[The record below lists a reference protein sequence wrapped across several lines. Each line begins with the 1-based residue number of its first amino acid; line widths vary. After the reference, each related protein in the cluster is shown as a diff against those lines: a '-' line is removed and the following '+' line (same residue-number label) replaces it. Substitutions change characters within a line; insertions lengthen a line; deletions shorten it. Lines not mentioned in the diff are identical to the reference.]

1 MNVQTHLE
9 ILKLVDPLEYIKLIF
24 ELIDKYI
31 PSPAKEIL
39 LGAFG
44 ATLVLGLVYGLFF
57 RGFAS
62 SKKSGAPTEEGET
75 KSSTPLRDQLRE
87 ANADIRDLE
96 ARLKISLFERYYLY
110 FNGIAN
116 ASLMLGFA
124 VLVDRFRSTSAR
136 DSLPIK
142 VQIGSFISILL
153 VGLVT
158 SIVLNVLVDLLA
170 TAPPRRTDVINRA
183 FLIALAINV
192 LVFLAYHLNY
202 LNI

>member
-1 MNVQTHLE
+1 MNALN
-9 ILKLVDPLEYIKLIF
+9 PLELIKLLF
-24 ELIDKYI
+24 ELTDKFI

-44 ATLVLGLVYGLFF
+44 AALMLGLVYGLFF
-57 RGFAS
+57 RGFVSPRRLEAS
-62 SKKSGAPTEEGET
+62 EEEDDSRSG
-75 KSSTPLRDQLRE
+75 SSLREQLRE
-87 ANADIRDLE
+87 AKTEVRELTS
-96 ARLKISLFERYYLY
+96 RLAISHFERYYLY

-124 VLVDRFRSTSAR
+124 VLLDRHWSSSAR
-136 DSLPIK
+136 DQLPIK
-142 VQIGSFISILL
+142 TQIASFISILL

-170 TAPPRRTDVINRA
+170 SAPTRRTDVINRA
-183 FLIALAINV
+183 FLIALAINT

>member
-1 MNVQTHLE
+1 MNALN
-9 ILKLVDPLEYIKLIF
+9 PLELIRLIF

-44 ATLVLGLVYGLFF
+44 ATLMVGLIYGLF
-57 RGFAS
+57 RGFVS
-62 SKKSGAPTEEGET
+62 SKGQDGSEDDEDKPGTS
-75 KSSTPLRDQLRE
+75 LREQLRE
-87 ANADIRDLE
+87 AKAEVRELNSRNA
-96 ARLKISLFERYYLY
+96 ISPLERYYLY

-124 VLVDRFRSTSAR
+124 VLLDRHWSTSAR
-136 DSLPIK
+136 DQLPIK
-142 VQIGSFISILL
+142 AQIASFISILL

-158 SIVLNVLVDLLA
+158 SVALNVLVDLLA
-170 TAPPRRTDVINRA
+170 DAPTRRTDVINRA
-183 FLIALAINV
+183 FLIALAINI